1 MGFWCFQNQAKN
13 QRRTMS
19 RTVRLRSSRGSTTSS
34 TPPTRRSSSGRQFCA
49 HMFPVP
55 NERFVRFRSE
65 FASKIESKPNGVS
78 PRPSTVASVVAI
90 GRWFWGMF
98 YWPIRPR
105 PFFVE
110 SDWIWPSMRTGLMC
124 VLIGYTG
131 SYRVLLG
138 YNGFYWDLLG
148 FTGFYHVWLFFT
160 GFYCVLLGYTGFC

>member
-110 SDWIWPSMRTGLMC
+110 SDWIWPSMRTLEIDRNRLLLITCCQREHPFSKSKNWDSASNRSSLVELM
-124 VLIGYTG
+124 TG
-131 SYRVLLG
+131 SYWVLVV
-138 YNGFYWDLLG
+138 
-148 FTGFYHVWLFFT
+148 FTWL
-160 GFYCVLLGYTGFC
+160 